1 VLRRLYEIVSDRW
14 FGLLIWFR
22 YDVSWRAAVPLLVLS
37 VAVVGSAGVVFSPF
51 DAGTSESPVVEGPVR
66 LPGEVPLPERV
77 FPVRVPVTE
86 VLVVG
91 DSLVAGEEALYREAL
106 ASVGVVAFFDAAV
119 SRGLRYGWLCP
130 TGVDTPVSEPSQDE
144 STDPDGLEEP
154 DASEEPEDAAT
165 DGDGTLDDGTL
176 DDVGEDGLSET
187 SDAAASTET
196 RRSGC
201 VRQGLESVKWY
212 ASVGALPQV
221 VVVALGTNDASAP
234 AGQVRA
240 RLDDLRTLLEGRRV
254 VLLETATYPMTGFH
268 AGWNETA
275 RSWCLEDVS
284 CRFVD
289 WARGAGSPEFFAPD
303 GLHLS
308 ASGSLVRAEALAS
321 LLAVGY

>member
-51 DAGTSESPVVEGPVR
+51 DAGSSESPVVESPVR
-66 LPGEVPLPERV
+66 LPGEVPVPERV

-86 VLVVG
+86 VLVLG
-91 DSLVAGEEALYREAL
+91 DSLVAGEEGIYREAL
-106 ASVGVVAFFDAAV
+106 ASIGVVAFFDAAV

-130 TGVDTPVSEPSQDE
+130 TGVDAPVADS
-144 STDPDGLEEP
+144 DGLEELDPSGEP
-154 DASEEPEDAAT
+154 DALEGREDAAT
-165 DGDGTLDDGTL
+165 GADGTRDAETIGDA
-176 DDVGEDGLSET
+176 GEGGLSEV
-187 SDAAASTET
+187 SDDDAPTKD

-201 VRQGLESVKWY
+201 VRQGLEAVKWY
-212 ASVGALPQV
+212 ASVDALPQV
-221 VVVALGTNDASAP
+221 VVVALGTNDASSP

-268 AGWNETA
+268 ADWNETA
-275 RSWCLEDVS
+275 RSWCLGDVS

>member
-1 VLRRLYEIVSDRW
+1 MLRRLWEVVSDRW
-14 FGLLIWFR
+14 FELLLWLR
-22 YDVSWRAAVPLLVLS
+22 YDVSWRTAVPLLVLS
-37 VAVVGSAGVVFSPF
+37 LAVVGSAGVVFSPF
-51 DAGTSESPVVEGPVR
+51 DGGSSDSPVVEGPVR

-77 FPVRVPVTE
+77 FPMRAPVTE
-86 VLVVG
+86 VLVLG
-91 DSLVAGEEALYREAL
+91 DSLVAGEEGLYREAL

-130 TGVDTPVSEPSQDE
+130 TGVDAPVSEPSRDE

-165 DGDGTLDDGTL
+165 DGDGTLDDVDEG
-176 DDVGEDGLSET
+176 GLSET
-187 SDAAASTET
+187 SDDTAPTNA

-201 VRQGLESVKWY
+201 VRQGLEAVKWY
-212 ASVGALPQV
+212 ASVDALPQV

-268 AGWNETA
+268 AGWNKTA

-289 WARGAGSPEFFAPD
+289 WARGAGSPEFFALD